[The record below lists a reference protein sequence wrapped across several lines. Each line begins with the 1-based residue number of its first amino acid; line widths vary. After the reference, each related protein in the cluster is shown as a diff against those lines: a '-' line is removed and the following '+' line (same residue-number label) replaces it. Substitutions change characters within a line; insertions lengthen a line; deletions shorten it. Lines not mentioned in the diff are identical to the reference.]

1 MDLTPFP
8 YGNAKRSSSGHITCQ
23 HGSAECIGKTR
34 QYFSLTRHHSHF
46 FTAGNL
52 NLNCL
57 IHEASNVTANYWPSW
72 ACIEGSEDP
81 IKDAANCCTDHGI
94 SWRNV
99 NACASG
105 DLGNSLVLAAAY
117 ATEALSPPHKY
128 VPWVTVN
135 GAPLGEDD
143 LDNIVSIV
151 CNAYQGPT
159 KPDICNA

>member
-1 MDLTPFP
+1 MEFTPFP
-8 YGNAKRSSSGHITCQ
+8 YGNAKRSSSGQITCQ
-23 HGSAECIGKTR
+23 HGSAECIGKTPENL
-34 QYFSLTRHHSHF
+34 SLTPDRSH

-57 IHEASNVTANYWPSW
+57 INKASNVTLNYWPSW

-81 IKDAANCCTDHGI
+81 IRDAAQCCTDHGI
-94 SWRNV
+94 SWIQV
-99 NACASG
+99 HDCASG
-105 DLGNSLVLAAAY
+105 DLGKALVNAAAD
-117 ATEALSPPHKY
+117 ATQALSPPHKF

-135 GAPLGEDD
+135 GSPLGEDD

-151 CNAYQGPT
+151 CNAYQGPS